1 MFFMCHV
8 LLMYLE
14 KDISLLQLLLLFFF
28 DNFFFVK
35 MRAGGKYIKSPV
47 SLPDIT
53 LQLKSLSLDQNR
65 A

>member
-1 MFFMCHV
+1 MCHV

-14 KDISLLQLLLLFFF
+14 KDISLLQLLLLFFLII
-28 DNFFFVK
+28 FFVK

-53 LQLKSLSLDQNR
+53 LLLKSLSLDQNL

>member
-1 MFFMCHV
+1 MSCFV
-8 LLMYLE
+8 DVSRKRYL
-14 KDISLLQLLLLFFF
+14 ITSASFAFFF

-53 LQLKSLSLDQNR
+53 LLLKSLSLDQNL